1 MMKKNMTTSICHCG
15 VGEFRIKEFS
25 LIKENSLLKFS
36 CSARLQGTWN
46 NDEMNFK
53 VIHEGGTWGTIQED
67 IYLA

>member
-36 CSARLQGTWN
+36 CSERLQGTWN

-53 VIHEGGTWGTIQED
+53 VHFMKAHGEPYKKTFI
-67 IYLA
+67 

>member
-1 MMKKNMTTSICHCG
+1 
-15 VGEFRIKEFS
+15 VGEFIIKEFS

-53 VIHEGGTWGTIQED
+53 VHFMKAHGEPYKKTFI
-67 IYLA
+67 